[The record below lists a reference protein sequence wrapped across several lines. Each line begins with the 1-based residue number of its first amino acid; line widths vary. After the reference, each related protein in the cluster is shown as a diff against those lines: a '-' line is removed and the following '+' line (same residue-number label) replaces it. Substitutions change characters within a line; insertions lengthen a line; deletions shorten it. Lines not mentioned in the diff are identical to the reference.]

1 MENKR
6 KVTEIYPFITLLVII
21 ICMVTALIWNTV
33 FVKQIPISYYLYLKI
48 PVCICSFILI
58 FYSIKIK
65 KYHYS
70 ILFILM
76 VILAFPFMDFG
87 FYMINDIVFVEIVFL
102 LFLLYLCYKLYPRT
116 DHDKHIN
123 EFRKKLDKR

>member
-1 MENKR
+1 
-6 KVTEIYPFITLLVII
+6 
-21 ICMVTALIWNTV
+21 
-33 FVKQIPISYYLYLKI
+33 
-48 PVCICSFILI
+48 
-58 FYSIKIK
+58 
-65 KYHYS
+65 
-70 ILFILM
+70 M